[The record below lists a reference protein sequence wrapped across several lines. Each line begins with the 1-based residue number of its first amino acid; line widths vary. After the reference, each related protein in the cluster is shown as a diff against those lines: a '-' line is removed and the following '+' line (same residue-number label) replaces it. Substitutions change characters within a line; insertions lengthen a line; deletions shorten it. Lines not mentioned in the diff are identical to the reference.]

1 MKIFFILFFV
11 IFTTSYSLAEEQRY
25 NVPLEDSPSC
35 GAKNA
40 EVTFIEFLD
49 YQ

>member
-1 MKIFFILFFV
+1 MKNILFLLFV
-11 IFTTSYSLAEEQRY
+11 LFTTSHSFAEEQRY